1 MSNTHIPKEMVAVC
15 DIILSKS
22 NTLIGAGIR
31 SETQQAAID
40 TNFFTKSNWNH
51 AALIVREGEQLKVA
65 EALAGGITV
74 RELDFYTRP
83 RSDMLDAALLR
94 YRYTLADWQK
104 QKINRY
110 ALGKV
115 GAKYDFLGIVGFLLK
130 IVLGLRFNPLASDE
144 KLFCSE
150 FIARAFGKAHIQ
162 LTPNAPQLTSPED
175 LYQSTALKRVV

>member
-1 MSNTHIPKEMVAVC
+1 MIEITHDIHIDEDELTFRASRSAGPGGQNVNKVNTRIKLLFDVTGSSS
-15 DIILSKS
+15 LSD
-22 NTLIGAGIR
+22 R
-31 SETQQAAID
+31 
-40 TNFFTKSNWNH
+40 
-51 AALIVREGEQLKVA
+51 
-65 EALAGGITV
+65 
-74 RELDFYTRP
+74 
-83 RSDMLDAALLR
+83 
-94 YRYTLADWQK
+94 QK

-144 KLFCSE
+144 RLFCSE

-175 LYQSTALKRVV
+175 PLAINISTIQDVESMPVPFLF